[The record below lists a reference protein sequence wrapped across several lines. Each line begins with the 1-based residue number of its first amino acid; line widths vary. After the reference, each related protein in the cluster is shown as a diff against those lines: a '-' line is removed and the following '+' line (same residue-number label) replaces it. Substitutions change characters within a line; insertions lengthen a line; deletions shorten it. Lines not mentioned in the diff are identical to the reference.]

1 MLLGILFILGTI
13 NFAVHKAVL
22 ESNHPLLDTLPAA
35 FRAGGG
41 RVSLAFE
48 FLLLLMAM
56 LLVGH
61 DWPAAAWGYAIYSLL
76 NGTTAWLLLNG
87 RI

>member
-1 MLLGILFILGTI
+1 MLLGILFILGTM

-48 FLLLLMAM
+48 FSVLLTAM
-56 LLVGH
+56 LLVAH

-76 NGTTAWLLLNG
+76 NGVTAWLLLNG

>member
-1 MLLGILFILGTI
+1 MLLGILFILGMI
-13 NFAVHKAVL
+13 NFAVHKVVL

-48 FLLLLMAM
+48 FLLLLMVM
-56 LLVGH
+56 L
-61 DWPAAAWGYAIYSLL
+61 
-76 NGTTAWLLLNG
+76 
-87 RI
+87 

>member
-1 MLLGILFILGTI
+1 MLLGILFILGMI

-35 FRAGGG
+35 VRAGGG

-56 LLVGH
+56 LLVAH
-61 DWPAAAWGYAIYSLL
+61 DWPAAAWGYAIYGLL

>member
-1 MLLGILFILGTI
+1 MLLSILFILGII

-35 FRAGGG
+35 FRADGG

-48 FLLLLMAM
+48 FFVLLMAM
-56 LLVGH
+56 LLVAPE
-61 DWPAAAWGYAIYSLL
+61 WPAAAWGYAIYSLL

>member
-1 MLLGILFILGTI
+1 MLLGILFVLGMV
-13 NFAVHKAVL
+13 NFAIHKAML
-22 ESNHPLLDTLPAA
+22 ESNHPLLGSLPAA

-48 FLLLLMAM
+48 FFVLLTAM
-56 LLVGH
+56 LLVAH
-61 DWPAAAWGYAIYSLL
+61 DWSAAAWGYTIYSLL

>member
-1 MLLGILFILGTI
+1 MLLGILFILGMI

-22 ESNHPLLDTLPAA
+22 ESNHPLLDALPGA

-48 FLLLLMAM
+48 FFVLLMAM
-56 LLVGH
+56 LLVAH
-61 DWPAAAWGYAIYSLL
+61 DWPAAAWGYAICSLL